1 MGGGSVYG
9 GDDEEIDV
17 SKAWK
22 ASRRLL
28 ILRRVVSS
36 TLMRSR
42 IMVRRVLLVY
52 FTRLLTLEGV
62 NAGDITKMKQQG
74 IHTIGV
80 SFFHDSPHFLRGY
93 G

>member
-17 SKAWK
+17 SEDWK

-28 ILRRVVSS
+28 ILHRVALS

-42 IMVRRVLLVY
+42 IMVRRGLFVY
-52 FTRLLTLEGV
+52 STWLLTLEGV
-62 NAGDITKMKQQG
+62 NATDITKMKQQG
-74 IHTIGV
+74 IHTVGV
-80 SFFHDSPHFLRGY
+80 SFFHVSPCFLSVHG
-93 G
+93 